1 MKLLTMI
8 VVVTYGPSTVSVY
21 AYAGTVVTILWQDT
35 WSPGPFTF
43 TVEESA
49 PPTAPQNLMAM
60 GGVEAAY
67 LEWEAMID
75 PFADG
80 AMNNSAPHID
90 IDYAAQAQERANYA
104 AEKKA
109 QLVTESHQN
118 YTPTWVNPSY
128 TDTYR
133 NEVTLT
139 VGGGSWDSEITWDVL
154 DANGV
159 SVASGAAGEV
169 TVTMPDGSYTLM
181 AYDSYGDGWNGAT
194 FYCC

>member
-1 MKLLTMI
+1 MVIALVLHCLI
-8 VVVTYGPSTVSVY
+8 
-21 AYAGTVVTILWQDT
+21 DT
-35 WSPGPFTF
+35 EGNEAVNDDCCGYFGSIYCFRLCLCRNCGYYTLANTWNPGPFTF

-90 IDYAAQAQERANYA
+90 IDYNAQAVERANYA

-109 QLVTESHQN
+109 QLVTESHEN
-118 YTPTWVNPSY
+118 STPTWVNPSY

-139 VGGGSWDSEITWDVL
+139 VGGGSWDSEITWEVL

-159 SVASGAAGEV
+159 VQLLLE
-169 TVTMPDGSYTLM
+169 LLEK
-181 AYDSYGDGWNGAT
+181 
-194 FYCC
+194 